1 MTVLSEIQAGVLS
14 QDELVAGII
23 ENIITVNQVY
33 QVLPFDSFE
42 GTGLTVNRENVLAGA
57 GLAAVGGSLSGN
69 VPANGIPAVAAAG
82 AGAAYKAPA
91 TWTPETFTLKTL
103 IGDAEVNGLVQAQL
117 SDFTDQTAS
126 QIAAKAKQI
135 GRIYQDLMING
146 NESVSTLQFDGL
158 MVLADSVVAPADGGT
173 ARALSF
179 DLMDAA
185 MDEVKDKDGVV
196 DYIQMAPRTRRSY
209 KALLRALGGA
219 AIDDVVTLE
228 SGDVVIAYEG
238 VPLFKNEYITTDQGA
253 TAANSNTSVIFGT
266 FDDGSRQYGIAG
278 LTSRSNGGIV
288 VEDVGPKENEDTNLT
303 RLKWYAG
310 LVQFSQKG
318 LTVLN
323 QINN

>member
-1 MTVLSEIQAGVLS
+1 MTVLSEVQAGVLS

-23 ENIITVNQVY
+23 ENIITVNQMY
-33 QVLPFDSFE
+33 QVLPFDNYE
-42 GTGLTVNRENVLAGA
+42 GTGLTVNRENALAGA
-57 GLAAVGGSLSGN
+57 GLAAVGGSLSGA
-69 VPANGIPAVAAAG
+69 VPANGIPAIAGVG
-82 AGAAYKAPA
+82 AGTNFKDPA
-91 TWTPETFTLKTL
+91 TWTPETFTLKT
-103 IGDAEVNGLVQAQL
+103 IVGDAEVNGLVQAQL

-126 QIAAKAKQI
+126 QIAAKAKQV

-158 MVLADSVVAPADGGT
+158 MVLADSVVTAGTGSGG
-173 ARALSF
+173 ALSF

-196 DYIQMAPRTRRSY
+196 DYIVMAARTRRAY

-238 VPLFKNEYITTDQGA
+238 VPIFKNEYMPTNQGP
-253 TAANSNTSVIFGT
+253 TSANTWTSVIFGT
-266 FDDGSRQYGIAG
+266 FDDGSRQYGISG
-278 LTSRSNGGIV
+278 LTSRNNGGIV
-288 VEDVGPKENEDTNLT
+288 VDQVGPKENEDADLT
-303 RLKWYAG
+303 RVKWYAG
-310 LVQFSQKG
+310 LAQFSQKG

-323 QINN
+323 SITN

>member
-1 MTVLSEIQAGVLS
+1 MTVLSEIQAGVLT

-23 ENIITVNQVY
+23 ENIITVNQIY
-33 QVLPFDSFE
+33 QVVPFDSFE
-42 GTGLTVNRENVLAGA
+42 GTGLTVNRELVLAGA
-57 GLAAVGGSLSGN
+57 GLVAVGGSTSGN
-69 VPANGIPAVAAAG
+69 VPANGIPAVAGAG
-82 AGAAYKAPA
+82 AGIAFKAPA
-91 TWTPETFTLKTL
+91 TWSPETFTLKTIL
-103 IGDAEVNGLVQAQL
+103 GEAEVNGLVQAQM

-146 NESVSTLQFDGL
+146 NESVSSLQFDGL
-158 MVLADSVVAPADGGT
+158 MVLADSVVT
-173 ARALSF
+173 AGSGSGAALSF

-196 DYIQMAPRTRRSY
+196 DYIQMAPRTRRAY

-238 VPLFKNEYITTDQGA
+238 VPLFKNEYITTDQGP
-253 TAANSNTSVIFGT
+253 TAANTQTSVIFGT

-278 LTSRSNGGIV
+278 LTSRENGGIV
-288 VEDVGPKENEDTNLT
+288 VEEVGPKENEDTNLT

-323 QINN
+323 GITN

>member
-1 MTVLSEIQAGVLS
+1 MAVLSEIQAGVLT

-33 QVLPFDSFE
+33 QVFPFDSFE
-42 GTGLTVNRENVLAGA
+42 GTGLTVNREDVLAGA
-57 GLAAVGGSLSGN
+57 GLAAVGGSLTGN
-69 VPANGIPAVAAAG
+69 VPANGIPAIAG
-82 AGAAYKAPA
+82 AGAGVAFKAPA
-91 TWTPETFTLKTL
+91 TWASETFTLKTI
-103 IGDAEVNGLVQAQL
+103 IGDAEVNGLVQAQM

-158 MVLADSVVAPADGGT
+158 LVLADSVVT
-173 ARALSF
+173 AGSGSGAALSF
-179 DLMDAA
+179 DLMDQA

-196 DYIQMAPRTRRSY
+196 DYIQMAPRTRRAY

-238 VPLFKNEYITTDQGA
+238 VPVFKNEYIPTDQGP
-253 TAANSNTSVIFGT
+253 TAANTHTSVIFGT
-266 FDDGSRQYGIAG
+266 FDDGSRSYGVSG
-278 LTSRSNGGIV
+278 LTSRMNGGIV
-288 VEDVGPKENEDTNLT
+288 VSDLGEKEGEDTDLT
-303 RLKWYAG
+303 RVKWYAG
-310 LVQFSQKG
+310 LAQFSRKG

-323 QINN
+323 SITN